1 MIFLQFPQNT
11 YDDFYLVLCNDA
23 SPGCPTGTHSFP
35 TCYAALLR
43 YCTELCLKGFY
54 AWRNR
59 RNAPS
64 VARFSSPLR
73 PCRSVSVFHG
83 IISTVSKPLRYSLT
97 GSMCDALQAATC
109 GTYSLLKLRY
119 FIGVSVSDSQHTGYG
134 LSASLWDTWGFPWS
148 AHPDLS
154 PHHCDAQW
162 THPAFVQIPYAEPSV

>member
-1 MIFLQFPQNT
+1 MQAYFIVTKLFSLIRGLRAW
-11 YDDFYLVLCNDA
+11 DDTLVGDW
-23 SPGCPTGTHSFP
+23 CPRFR
-35 TCYAALLR
+35 YATLLR
-43 YCTELCLKGFY
+43 VCRNYAFNLSMTDETGFY
-54 AWRNR
+54 APSMAH
-59 RNAPS
+59 NALPS
-64 VARFSSPLR
+64 R
-73 PCRSVSVFHG
+73 PWLGISVFHG

-97 GSMCDALQAATC
+97 GSMCDALQTATC

-119 FIGVSVSDSQHTGYG
+119 FIVASVSDSQHTGYG